1 MNCMLNFTKTAKE
14 NLCDITLYIV
24 KQSGDKSIG
33 TCFVKEIEEKCNVL
47 IDFPESGSL
56 PKDRVL
62 LSSGYRFLVYKEY
75 LIFYLYKKLE
85 NMIYIMA
92 VFNAKRDYMKVM
104 KEFI

>member
-1 MNCMLNFTKTAKE
+1 MNFTKTAKE
-14 NLCDITLYIV
+14 NLCDIALYIAE
-24 KQSGDKSIG
+24 QSKDKSIG
-33 TCFVKEIEEKCNVL
+33 TRFVKEIEEKCNVL
-47 IDFPESGSL
+47 IDFPESGSF

-75 LIFYLYKKLE
+75 HIFYLYKKLE

-92 VFNAKRDYMKVM
+92 VFNAKRGYMKVM